1 MGQRLGFFEGK
12 GPRQLCIILYLL
24 GAILFSGGDFIQ
36 PNRRPDFIENPLNPH
51 LLTKILEGDDMTP
64 KEKNFY
70 YASRKALD
78 TNA

>member
-1 MGQRLGFFEGK
+1 M
-12 GPRQLCIILYLL
+12 ILYSRIAVL
-24 GAILFSGGDFIQ
+24 ILSRI
-36 PNRRPDFIENPLNPH
+36 PLNPH

>member
-36 PNRRPDFIENPLNPH
+36 PNRCPDFIENPP
-51 LLTKILEGDDMTP
+51 EPTP
-64 KEKNFY
+64 AHEN
-70 YASRKALD
+70 SRG
-78 TNA
+78 